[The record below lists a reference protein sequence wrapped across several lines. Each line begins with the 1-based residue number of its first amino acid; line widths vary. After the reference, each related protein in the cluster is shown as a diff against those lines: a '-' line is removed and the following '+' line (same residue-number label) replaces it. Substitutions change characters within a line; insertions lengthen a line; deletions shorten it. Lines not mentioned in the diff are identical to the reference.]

1 MKNFG
6 TNALQHL
13 CGLLKE
19 ELNNSGGVK
28 ESDYTSDIVINKSNV
43 KKLWSTSIKKSG
55 SLVNFVI
62 NITVND
68 VSSFTAELGT
78 LPAEVTPK
86 NNVSTNTVS
95 NNGSSC
101 YAYINSNGTFGVTKT
116 SLSSSWA
123 DGDGVRLVVSYL
135 V

>member
-1 MKNFG
+1 MKIFG

-28 ESDYTSDIVINKSNV
+28 ESDYTASIVKNTSNV
-43 KKLWSTSIKKSG
+43 KNLWSTSIKKSG

-62 NITVND
+62 NITVNE
-68 VSSFTAELGT
+68 VSSSNAELGT

-86 NNVSTNTVS
+86 KSVSMNAVS
-95 NNGSSC
+95 NYGDGC
-101 YAYINSNGTFGVTKT
+101 YVYINSNGTFGVTKT
-116 SLSSSWA
+116 GWNGKWLN
-123 DGDGVRLVVSYL
+123 DDGVRLVVSYL

>member
-28 ESDYTSDIVINKSNV
+28 ESDYTSDIVINTSNV
-43 KKLWSTSIKKSG
+43 KNLWSTSIKKSG
-55 SLVNFVI
+55 SIVNFVI

-68 VSSFTAELGT
+68 ISSFTAELGT
-78 LPAEVTPK
+78 LPAEVTP
-86 NNVSTNTVS
+86 NGSVSMNTVANRGDGCYVYIDS
-95 NNGSSC
+95 NGKFGITKFYNNG
-101 YAYINSNGTFGVTKT
+101 
-116 SLSSSWA
+116 WD